1 MNKAKTLKRRLGNPK
16 PFLSVAWDTDDIP
29 NQVSINPN
37 LKWKDINWKKVEK
50 YVFKLQKLIYRT
62 SSRGEIRKMRKYQ
75 RLLTKSY
82 YALLLAVRR
91 VTQDNQGKKTAGM
104 DGIKNLHPMQ
114 RFNLVNLLNSP
125 YLKASPTRRVWIP
138 KPGKDEKRPLG
149 IPTMYDRAL
158 QALVKLGMEPEW
170 EARFEPNSYGFRPGR
185 STHDATQAI
194 FDSINRQPKYAL
206 DADISKCF
214 DRINHDALLGKVGRT
229 PYRRLIKQW
238 LKSGVLDNKQFS
250 NTVEG
255 TPQGGVISPLLA
267 NIALHGM
274 EERLMEFAKTIDM
287 KKADGNQKSWQVK
300 CKSLSIIRYADD
312 FVVLHEDVKVVL
324 QAKTVIQ
331 EWLNQIGLELKPE
344 KTKIAHTLEEYK
356 GNKPGFDFL
365 GFNIRQYKVK
375 STRQGF
381 KTLIKP
387 SSKSIKTHYRKLA
400 DICDSHKNASTKAV
414 IAKLNPIIRGWANYF
429 SAVVSKEIF
438 NKIDSLL
445 WKRLGRWASRR
456 HPNKSATWV
465 KKKYFPNV
473 KGTRNWILN
482 DGEYILKLHSEVP
495 IIRHIKVKG
504 NKSPYDGD
512 WTYWSSKIGK
522 YPGVRKEVATLLK
535 RQKNK
540 CAFCGL
546 TFRPIDLMEIDHIK
560 PRSKGGDNTI
570 KNKQLLHRHCHDS
583 KTASDK
589 KAYLKFKPQDLPENY
604 IWIDD
609 MLTLK
614 QDVPMKKD
622 V

>member
-37 LKWKDINWKKVEK
+37 LKWRDMNWRRVEK
-50 YVFKLQKLIYRT
+50 NVFKLQKLIYRA

-82 YALLLAVRR
+82 YARLLAVRR
-91 VTQDNQGKKTAGM
+91 VTQDNQGKKTAGI
-104 DGIKNLHPMQ
+104 DGVKNLPPMQ
-114 RFNLVNLLNSP
+114 RLNLVDLLNTR

-138 KPGKDEKRPLG
+138 KPGRDEKRPLG

-185 STHDATQAI
+185 STHDAISAI
-194 FDSINRQPKYAL
+194 FSSINHKPKYVL

-214 DRINHDALLGKVGRT
+214 DRINHDALLRKVGQT
-229 PYRRLIKQW
+229 PYRRLIKKW
-238 LKSGVLDNKQFS
+238 LKSGVFDNKQFS
-250 NTVEG
+250 KTVEG
-255 TPQGGVISPLLA
+255 TPQSGVISPLLA

-274 EERLMEFAKTIDM
+274 EECLNKFAESLPGTKSAN
-287 KKADGNQKSWQVK
+287 KKAL
-300 CKSLSIIRYADD
+300 SLIRYADD
-312 FVVLHEDVKVVL
+312 FLILHKDIKVVL

-331 EWLNQIGLELKPE
+331 EWLNQVGLELKPE
-344 KTKIAHTLEEYK
+344 KTKIAHTLEEYE
-356 GNKPGFDFL
+356 GNKPGLDFL
-365 GFNIRQYKVK
+365 GFTIRQWKVK
-375 STRQGF
+375 TTKQGF

-387 SSKSIKTHYRKLA
+387 SSNSIKTHYRKLA
-400 DICDSHKNASTKAV
+400 DICDSHKNAPANAL

-429 SAVVSKEIF
+429 STVVSKEVF
-438 NKIDSLL
+438 NELDHLL
-445 WKRLGRWASRR
+445 WKRLWRWASRR
-456 HPNKSATWV
+456 HPNKSAQWV

-473 KGTRNWILN
+473 KGTRNWVLN
-482 DGEYILKLHSEVP
+482 DGEYILNQHSDVS

-504 NKSPYDGD
+504 TASPYDGN
-512 WTYWSSKIGK
+512 WTYWSNRIGK
-522 YPGVRKEVATLLK
+522 YPGVRKEVTTLLK
-535 RQKNK
+535 QQEGK
-540 CAFCGL
+540 CAYCGHY
-546 TFRPIDLMEIDHIK
+546 FRPTDLMEVDHIK
-560 PRSKGGDNTI
+560 PRSKGGDNTY

-589 KAYLKFKPQDLPENY
+589 KTYPKFKPQDLPENY

-614 QDVPMKKD
+614 QDVPMTKD